1 MFLASQS
8 TRSGGKYSI
17 QTNKGKKKKVLLSEL
32 RCVQEYYL
40 VGEYVRKKSSEKSEH
55 KTKCLLQSYL
65 KMIIEILKP

>member
-17 QTNKGKKKKVLLSEL
+17 QTNKGKKKVLLSEL

-40 VGEYVRKKSSEKSEH
+40 VDEYVRKKSSEKSEH

>member
-8 TRSGGKYSI
+8 TRLGGKYSI
-17 QTNKGKKKKVLLSEL
+17 QTNKEKKNYYSLSSGMCKSITLSASMWE
-32 RCVQEYYL
+32 
-40 VGEYVRKKSSEKSEH
+40 KKSSEKSEH